1 MSMSLT
7 QTIIIVLGILVL
19 FLLITIKSIISNE
32 LVKKRKLEELK
43 FFNLILPNMGD
54 IDATLDQFITG
65 LIAEFFALHPNYIN
79 IKDYSNEMQED
90 IQRYI
95 TELFEQR
102 VSQGLLNQLSLIYNS
117 DSISDIIDTRIKL
130 AVISATMPDSILK

>member
-43 FFNLILPNMGD
+43 FFNSILPNMGD

-79 IKDYSNEMQED
+79 IKDYSIEMQED